1 METGHC
7 MGSGLCHAIRGRRLF
22 IRVIQVLIEN
32 LGHGKHVDSV
42 LLEDSAHRFV
52 TSDLAAIG
60 RVLQLVLTNVL
71 PNLLNRLWARKLFK
85 ISVKDGNENT
95 KALTVNSPPSREDN
109 AGDRLR
115 GFYGSLLDIKNTPK

>member
-1 METGHC
+1 MD
-7 MGSGLCHAIRGRRLF
+7 SSLCHAIPGRILF

-32 LGHGKHVDSV
+32 LGHRKHVNSV
-42 LLEDSAHRFV
+42 LLEDSSHRFV
-52 TSDLAAIG
+52 TSNLAAIG

-71 PNLLNRLWARKLFK
+71 PNLLNRLGTRKLFK
-85 ISVKDGNENT
+85 ILAKEGNENT

-115 GFYGSLLDIKNTPK
+115 GFYRSLLDIKNTPK